1 MNKYTVITVVAIV
14 VIIIPF
20 AYSGLSILGA
30 QQMEYRW
37 HFPGEFSFFT
47 MSNHG
52 EMEFCNTM
60 PFWTSFQKF
69 EVGVF
74 YNGNHLGSYTV
85 KPLTL
90 NPLSSGIQE
99 GKFSSQQLENAQHT
113 FMNFDFE
120 FDTGD
125 IRLDPNQFVSVI
137 QTTTPIIGVI
147 PYSSTTQISGFEF
160 DQIMKVEDLTCD

>member
-1 MNKYTVITVVAIV
+1 MNKYSIITAIAIA
-14 VIIIPF
+14 IIVIPF

-30 QQMEYRW
+30 QQLEYRW

-60 PFWTSFQKF
+60 PFWSSFQNF

-74 YNGNHLGSYTV
+74 YTGNYLGSYTV
-85 KPLTL
+85 QPLTL
-90 NPLSSGIQE
+90 DPFSSGVQE
-99 GKFSSQQLENAQHT
+99 GKFISEELAMAQHT

-125 IRLDPNQFVSVI
+125 IRLDPNQFMVVT
-137 QTTTPIIGVI
+137 QAHTPILGII
-147 PYSSTTQISGFEF
+147 PFSTTTQISGFEF
-160 DQIMKVEDLTCD
+160 DQIMKAEDLTCD